1 MDKMKEYRDLL
12 VNDMDQILESQK
24 RNIETAASIMSDTA
38 KENHKIYCDNCR
50 QAVTAIC
57 YRCGTPFDMPY
68 WMKKQIDERG
78 KNTYCPDCR
87 SSFRH

>member
-38 KENHKIYCDNCR
+38 KENHKIYFF
-50 QAVTAIC
+50 
-57 YRCGTPFDMPY
+57 GTGHSYIIGQEVFA
-68 WMKKQIDERG
+68 RAG
-78 KNTYCPDCR
+78 G
-87 SSFRH
+87 